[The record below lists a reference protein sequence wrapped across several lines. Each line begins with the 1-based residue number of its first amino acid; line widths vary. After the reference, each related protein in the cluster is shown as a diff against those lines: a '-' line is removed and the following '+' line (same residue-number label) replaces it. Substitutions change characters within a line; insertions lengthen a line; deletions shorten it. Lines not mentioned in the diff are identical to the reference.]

1 MNEQSGNSGQLPQA
15 EAGSGGDAAKITIAQ
30 CPAGMSADYAYGWND
45 CINTLAARQPVGVEP
60 VPMVLHCPRCH
71 LQHIDAPDERT
82 AEWDNPPHRSQL
94 CHGCGCIWR
103 PADVPTVGVERTQTT
118 GKNDSPP
125 APAAVPV
132 DGLRDAERIDA
143 IAREYWRLDP
153 IEIPTGA
160 GDADV
165 GWRVSQFVMPN
176 RIQFVAE
183 VFVDDPRQAI
193 DAAMRATHPQPAAAV
208 PSTGVQAIAE
218 ERARQVQVEGMTPE
232 GDAGYRYG
240 QLAWAAVAYMQL
252 SAMELRD
259 GGRAHIATAS
269 PPACWPWDASWWK
282 PRDVRRDLVRAG
294 ALIAA
299 QLDAIDQ
306 QAKPEVRNG

>member
-1 MNEQSGNSGQLPQA
+1 MAPD
-15 EAGSGGDAAKITIAQ
+15 AGSGGDALETALEIFKRRKSDI
-30 CPAGMSADYAYGWND
+30 PYAVYEQIEVVCSLID
-45 CINTLAARQPVGVEP
+45 ARQPVGQEP
-60 VPMVLHCPRCH
+60 VAPESIPEGWALVDLSTYAVLPQ
-71 LQHIDAPDERT
+71 LPSERMIGVGWP
-82 AEWDNPPHRSQL
+82 AGEMISECFDSVGAYADL
-94 CHGCGCIWR
+94 IAAYSAKGSGIVHGKG
-103 PADVPTVGVERTQTT
+103 Q
-118 GKNDSPP
+118 P

-132 DGLRDAERIDA
+132 DASWSPHDRIEFALRDAGFGLDEA
-143 IAREYWRLDP
+143 SKIATL
-153 IEIPTGA
+153 
-160 GDADV
+160 
-165 GWRVSQFVMPN
+165 
-176 RIQFVAE
+176 
-183 VFVDDPRQAI
+183 
-193 DAAMRATHPQPAAAV
+193 ATHPQPAAAHTCNW
-208 PSTGVQAIAE
+208 PDCGHDTNRTGHSPGCVGKFCKPAAAIASIGVAAIAE

-240 QLAWAAVAYMQL
+240 QLAWAAVAYLQL

-306 QAKPEVRNG
+306 QAKPEVQR